1 MMDRMNAI
9 ERCAQLL
16 KKLVEE
22 EGRVLKGGILK
33 VDTFLNHQIDPEL
46 MRNVGK
52 AIVEEFGK
60 IELTKIITVESS
72 GIAPAMSASL
82 YLGTPLIFIRKKR
95 PITMCDYIKAEAPS
109 HTKGGITELYLS
121 REMLNLED
129 KVLIVDDFLA
139 SGKTIEAV
147 AKMVLDAGA
156 ELKGIVGVIEKT
168 FENGRKRLSHFNV
181 PVISLLKIR
190 SLDGKVEFED

>member
-1 MMDRMNAI
+1 
-9 ERCAQLL
+9 
-16 KKLVEE
+16 
-22 EGRVLKGGILK
+22 
-33 VDTFLNHQIDPEL
+33 
-46 MRNVGK
+46 
-52 AIVEEFGK
+52 
-60 IELTKIITVESS
+60 
-72 GIAPAMSASL
+72 
-82 YLGTPLIFIRKKR
+82 
-95 PITMCDYIKAEAPS
+95 MCDYIKAEAPS